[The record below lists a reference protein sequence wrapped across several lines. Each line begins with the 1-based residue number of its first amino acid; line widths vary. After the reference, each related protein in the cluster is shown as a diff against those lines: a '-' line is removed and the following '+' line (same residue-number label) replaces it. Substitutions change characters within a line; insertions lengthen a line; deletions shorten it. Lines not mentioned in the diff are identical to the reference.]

1 MSTSKLILGMT
12 ALVLPGVP
20 MVWYLWEVV
29 NNLLSGVFDGR
40 QLLIAVPVLIVFL
53 ALLRL
58 VSRTVRRWEE
68 EVPS

>member
-1 MSTSKLILGMT
+1 VSTSRLILGMA

-58 VSRTVRRWEE
+58 VAKTVRRWEE